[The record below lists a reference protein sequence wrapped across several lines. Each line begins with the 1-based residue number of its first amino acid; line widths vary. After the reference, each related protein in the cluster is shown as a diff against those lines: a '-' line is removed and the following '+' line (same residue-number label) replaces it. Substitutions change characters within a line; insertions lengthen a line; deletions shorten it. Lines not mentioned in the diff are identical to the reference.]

1 MSIPVIS
8 IAQMREWERASW
20 AAGKSEAEVIRRVG
34 QVLAQEALRLTKPGD
49 AIAILAGKGH
59 NGDDA
64 RCAREHLTE
73 RHAEILEIKDA
84 ELDFPK
90 LDVLLLSRLSL
101 VIDGLFGIGINRP
114 LDAKWIKVIER
125 INAAQLP
132 VLAVDVPSGL
142 NADSGEAMGAA
153 IEASVTLTVGA
164 PKAGMLEQNAW
175 KYVGR
180 LEVAD
185 RVGLIPLVAPE
196 SDEGGLAPRPSPLNT
211 RQLNWTMPEDFR
223 DFPPRRPV
231 AGHKGTFGHLAI
243 VAGSVGYH
251 GAAVLAARGAQR
263 AQPGLIT
270 LFTQE
275 HTYYPVASQLQSV
288 MVQKWSRGLKLM
300 EDFSAVVIGPG
311 LASPKVPKEL
321 KNVVRRLWRE
331 SEKPVV
337 VDASALAWLEPKAFP
352 KNAVR
357 AITPHPGEA
366 ARLLKSTSAQ
376 IQADRPAALR
386 EISRRFGNTW
396 VVLKGH
402 QTLVGRSDGD
412 LFINSSGNPFLGQG
426 GSGDTLSGY
435 LAGLLA
441 QHKLQKDPLQTIR
454 FAVWQ
459 HGATADMLSRTRP
472 NWVVEDLL
480 ETLGLAR
487 PN

>member
-34 QVLAQEALRLTKPGD
+34 QVVAERAMQLTKPGD

-73 RHAEILEIKDA
+73 RHADVLEVKDP
-84 ELDFPK
+84 ELDFPR
-90 LDVLLLSRLSL
+90 LDALLLSRPALI
-101 VIDGLFGIGINRP
+101 VDGLFGIGINRP
-114 LDAKWIKVIER
+114 LDAKWVRFIER
-125 INAAQLP
+125 INSARLA

-164 PKAGMLEQNAW
+164 PKAGMLKQNAW
-175 KYVGR
+175 PYVGQ
-180 LEVAD
+180 LAVAED
-185 RVGLIPLVAPE
+185 VGLVSNPH
-196 SDEGGLAPRPSPLNT
+196 PSE
-211 RQLNWTMPEDFR
+211 LNWTMEEDFR
-223 DFPPRRPV
+223 GFPPRRPV

-251 GAAVLAARGAQR
+251 GAAVLAARGSQR

-270 LFTQE
+270 LSVQE
-275 HTYYPVASQLQSV
+275 DAYRPVASQLQAV
-288 MVQKWSRGLKLM
+288 MVQKWPPDLNLA

-311 LASPKVPKEL
+311 LASPDVPKKL
-321 KNVVRRLWRE
+321 KDTVRKLWRG
-331 SEKPVV
+331 SEKPLV
-337 VDASALAWLEPKAFP
+337 VDASALDWLTANSFP
-352 KNAVR
+352 KNALRV
-357 AITPHPGEA
+357 ITPHPGEA
-366 ARLLKSTSAQ
+366 ARLLKTTAARV
-376 IQADRPAALR
+376 QADRPAALR
-386 EISRRFGNTW
+386 EVSRRFGNTW

-402 QTLVGRSDGD
+402 QTLVGRAEGE
-412 LFINSSGNPFLGQG
+412 LFVNSSGNPFLGQG
-426 GSGDTLSGY
+426 GSGDALSGY

-441 QHKLQKDPLQTIR
+441 QTELQKDPLRTIR

-459 HGATADMLSRTRP
+459 HGASADMLSRTRP
-472 NWVVEDLL
+472 NWIIEDLL
-480 ETLGLAR
+480 EVLGTAG